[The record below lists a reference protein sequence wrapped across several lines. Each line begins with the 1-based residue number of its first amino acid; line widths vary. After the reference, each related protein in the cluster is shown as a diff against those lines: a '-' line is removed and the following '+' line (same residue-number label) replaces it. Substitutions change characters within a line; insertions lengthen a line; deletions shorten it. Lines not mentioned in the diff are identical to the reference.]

1 MWWLVLF
8 AMASGPPPLAIDV
21 YPRQQIAH
29 ARASVRLRIT
39 VEPDDHNR
47 RLAWTY
53 DGENF
58 SSGSER
64 QLDGAS
70 APRTITL
77 ILADLP
83 AGHYTVIAA
92 LLRTNGVIRV
102 TTIFTIL
109 GDEELF
115 EPLVPGSASR
125 PPCHQVPGG
134 LLTWDSQHHL
144 RGMAFHTSQGM
155 HNASLR
161 DTTDDTLSNGLLLR
175 SPCCTSPGDTNKGS
189 QPSAAH

>member
-1 MWWLVLF
+1 MWWIALVLLL
-8 AMASGPPPLAIDV
+8 APKGPPPLAVDV
-21 YPRQQIAH
+21 FPRQQIAH

-77 ILADLP
+77 VLADLP

-92 LLRTNGVIRV
+92 LLRTTGVIRV
-102 TTIFTIL
+102 TTTFAII
-109 GDEELF
+109 GDELD
-115 EPLVPGSASR
+115 P
-125 PPCHQVPGG
+125 
-134 LLTWDSQHHL
+134 
-144 RGMAFHTSQGM
+144 FH
-155 HNASLR
+155 
-161 DTTDDTLSNGLLLR
+161 
-175 SPCCTSPGDTNKGS
+175 
-189 QPSAAH
+189 